1 MKRRLSRRIDPLL
14 IIGRMLQSMTNV
26 SLKMTTNPDFYHA
39 EHTLLWPCI
48 IFLPK
53 VVKEKL
59 TGYIVWSV
67 SFRLHGILI
76 WAMPSPI
83 NAEETFENHFGPQR
97 SLNGHN
103 AETSELP

>member
-1 MKRRLSRRIDPLL
+1 MPQSL
-14 IIGRMLQSMTNV
+14 INV
-26 SLKMTTNPDFYHA
+26 SLKMTNRPGFYHA
-39 EHTLLWPCI
+39 ELTSAWFCI

-59 TGYIVWSV
+59 TGKIAWSS
-67 SFRLHGILI
+67 SFRLHGIPI

-103 AETSELP
+103 AETSN